1 MKAVDGKDQ
10 IQRIFLSC
18 ENTVELDIYEH
29 HVQTTVNTFFLPK
42 GNEYVSQFLKTV
54 LLQFCQ
60 TRFPIWK
67 GN

>member
-1 MKAVDGKDQ
+1 MAKIKFNA
-10 IQRIFLSC
+10 FFFSC

-29 HVQTTVNTFFLPK
+29 HVQTTGTVHAFFLPQ